1 MRGLRPLLV
10 FIVVGVGAAAAAVSV
25 ARPAPAHRDPCHLA
39 HTCPSDHH
47 TYPWRGLWCTS
58 YADER
63 LPEDTRTVVVDG
75 RTYWCH
81 GSQTS
86 TGGAQPAMS
95 AGVACGVERWAV
107 KTLTDAGARS
117 IRLVPRATTIAAL
130 RRLRPPA
137 VLGARRIG
145 PVEKT
150 VYRVRARL
158 VVFKVEDD
166 SDIHLVLADPHSG
179 GTMIAE
185 FPASFCIGAA
195 APAVDKAKM
204 KAARAA
210 ILRCGAAP
218 RDSFAPLAGLVTIT
232 GVGFWDFEHG
242 QRGVAPNAIELH
254 PVLTISGACT

>member
-1 MRGLRPLLV
+1 MRRLRPLLV
-10 FIVVGVGAAAAAVSV
+10 LAVCVGAAAAVASV
-25 ARPAPAHRDPCHLA
+25 ARSAPAHRDPCHLE

-58 YADER
+58 YPDER
-63 LPEDTRTVVVDG
+63 LPDDTKTVIVDG

-86 TGGAQPAMS
+86 AGSAQPAAS
-95 AGVACGVERWAV
+95 GGVACGVERWAV
-107 KTLTDAGARS
+107 KTLTDAGARA
-117 IRLVPRATTIAAL
+117 INLVPRSTTIAAL

-145 PVEKT
+145 RVEKT

-158 VVFKVEDD
+158 VAFKLEED
-166 SDIHLVLADPHSG
+166 SDIHLVIADPRSG

-185 FPASFCIGAA
+185 FPASFCVGSA
-195 APAVDKAKM
+195 APPADKAKM

-210 ILRCGAAP
+210 ILRCGPAP
-218 RDSFAPLAGLVTIT
+218 RNSFAPLTGLVTIT